1 MFYINYNYIKLFREI
16 SISMNTNVSNNNLES
31 YYI

>member
-16 SISMNTNVSNNNLES
+16 SMSTNVSNNNLQN